1 MIGGDNYGLNMVML
15 IVYEKVVGEC
25 LVVIVR
31 LGGIDV
37 FCFLDLG
44 LEVFIIIEEFF
55 NDYFCF

>member
-1 MIGGDNYGLNMVML
+1 MIGGDSNGSNMDKL

-31 LGGIDV
+31 LGGIEI

-44 LEVFIIIEEFF
+44 LEVFIITEEFF
-55 NDYFCF
+55 NEYFRF